1 MLHSCYNELEF
12 TEQIINLIQEDDEYN
27 LVKKINNIN
36 MIINLISNN
45 TNRDLTL
52 TRLAVIWE

>member
-1 MLHSCYNELEF
+1 
-12 TEQIINLIQEDDEYN
+12 
-27 LVKKINNIN
+27 

-52 TRLAVIWE
+52 TRLAVIWEWFYEYSGY